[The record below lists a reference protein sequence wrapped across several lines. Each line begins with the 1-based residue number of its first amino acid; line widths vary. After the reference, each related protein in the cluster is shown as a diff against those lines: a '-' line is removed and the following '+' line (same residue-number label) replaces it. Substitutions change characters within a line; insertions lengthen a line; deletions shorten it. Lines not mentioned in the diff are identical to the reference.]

1 MGRAGPGA
9 EEKDGGGRGGGGGKG
24 GGLMERFSVG
34 KGTRGAEGGSKGA
47 GGRCERG
54 GERGR
59 DVALDL
65 TSDCRLPSQRAGMR
79 LRQGEKML

>member
-1 MGRAGPGA
+1 MG
-9 EEKDGGGRGGGGGKG
+9 EEGGGRGRGVGGWVKAEIQSGERRGG
-24 GGLMERFSVG
+24 RVV
-34 KGTRGAEGGSKGA
+34 RGA

-59 DVALDL
+59 DVAWDL